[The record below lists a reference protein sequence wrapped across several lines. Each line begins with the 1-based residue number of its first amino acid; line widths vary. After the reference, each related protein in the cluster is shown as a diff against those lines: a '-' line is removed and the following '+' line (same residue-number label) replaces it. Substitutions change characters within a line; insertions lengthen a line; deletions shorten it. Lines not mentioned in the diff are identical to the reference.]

1 MTWVMNLI
9 MFICIVPSTIL
20 MFAIGFTDKAGKKK
34 MIFGVRDNPKFHEGE
49 AEQKLKATVKSCRRN
64 ALIITTAVCIASII
78 LLFLPVT
85 DTTMTLWM
93 ILVFAMLLIAVPF
106 GKGNTELK
114 DLKKELGITKS
125 GLVYT
130 DLTNAN
136 VIHSLKLTWLL
147 IPNALALI
155 ATIAA
160 VLIDLGIINV
170 NMVCE
175 KYTLTSLSLSF
186 LFIAALIV
194 PIAIMMDNT
203 RNMVISKDSNINA
216 NYNRAKKKVW
226 ADLIISM
233 SWANALFLVSYLILV
248 MFVKSD
254 IVMLAG
260 ILVYTLIILAIV
272 IAGAANQKS
281 IESRYE
287 RDTDLDLLDDDD
299 NWILGMFYYNPN
311 DSRLNVEKR
320 LGYGGT
326 VNIAHPAG
334 KAIMIVSAILIF
346 GSLIYIIWA
355 ALTGNHFGHQ
365 YSRKRF
371 DINVSHSVF
380 SNQFVF
386 PLRYQF
392 FQAPRSIC
400 RTCRGKAYAS
410 PLYIWEHIS
419 LVELICF
426 LSVQKYLTDIRFFEY
441 GSDVVDADITDR
453 GIR

>member
-49 AEQKLKATVKSCRRN
+49 AEKKLKATVKSCRRN
-64 ALIITTAVCIASII
+64 ALIITIAVCIASII
-78 LLFLPVT
+78 LLFMPVT

-175 KYTLTSLSLSF
+175 KYALTSLSLSF

-320 LGYGGT
+320 FGYGGT

-334 KAIMIVSAILIF
+334 KAIMIVLAIL
-346 GSLIYIIWA
+346 LISSIAYIIWA
-355 ALTGNHFGHQ
+355 ASTG
-365 YSRKRF
+365 
-371 DINVSHSVF
+371 
-380 SNQFVF
+380 
-386 PLRYQF
+386 
-392 FQAPRSIC
+392 
-400 RTCRGKAYAS
+400 
-410 PLYIWEHIS
+410 HIPDGT
-419 LVELICF
+419 VNI
-426 LSVQKYLTDIRFFEY
+426 IHR
-441 GSDVVDADITDR
+441 
-453 GIR
+453 

>member
-49 AEQKLKATVKSCRRN
+49 AEKKLKATVKSCRRN
-64 ALIITTAVCIASII
+64 ALIITIAVCIASII
-78 LLFLPVT
+78 LLFMPVT

-175 KYTLTSLSLSF
+175 KYALTSLSLSF

-287 RDTDLDLLDDDD
+287 RDTDLDLLDDDN

-320 LGYGGT
+320 FGYGGT

-334 KAIMIVSAILIF
+334 KAIMIVLAIL
-346 GSLIYIIWA
+346 LIASIAYIIWA
-355 ALTGNHFGHQ
+355 ASTGHIPDGTV
-365 YSRKRF
+365 Y
-371 DINVSHSVF
+371 F
-380 SNQFVF
+380 S
-386 PLRYQF
+386 
-392 FQAPRSIC
+392 SI
-400 RTCRGKAYAS
+400 YF
-410 PLYIWEHIS
+410 IS
-419 LVELICF
+419 L
-426 LSVQKYLTDIRFFEY
+426 SH
-441 GSDVVDADITDR
+441 A
-453 GIR
+453 GISFPG